1 MAGFSRLMLWM
12 ILFIGGAG
20 FLTLRG
26 ALEENAQFGVA
37 GGLLVLLAFLMF
49 TGGNP
54 APPPARKQKK
64 KVDVSVEN
72 EEEEEDEEPVPVSRS
87 RGVDVITPE
96 VETVENE
103 DIVEVE
109 VMLEDV
115 VEAKEYVVE
124 VDAQSML
131 ETEIDSVV
139 INRRESQK
147 EIRDGIEKRRRKQLA
162 KIRGDTLRSRYE
174 NDPRE
179 NLQKILKT
187 SNEIQVLD
195 EPENPPPGHPYG
207 RVLIRID
214 ENKIL
219 RLRVP
224 LDVGLRVAE
233 SEPEPLPG
241 LGDLPPPPLPG
252 EIGDLPPPPLPGEI
266 GDLPPPPGSNL

>member
-37 GGLLVLLAFLMF
+37 GALLVLLAFLMF

-54 APPPARKQKK
+54 APPPVRKQKR
-64 KVDVSVEN
+64 KVDVSVEIDEN
-72 EEEEEDEEPVPVSRS
+72 EEDEEPLPVSRT
-87 RGVDVITPE
+87 RGVDVISPE

-109 VMLEDV
+109 VMLDDV

-174 NDPRE
+174 NEPRE
-179 NLQKILKT
+179 NLQQILKT
-187 SNEIQVLD
+187 SSEIRVLD
-195 EPENPPPGHPYG
+195 EPENPIPGHPYG

-224 LDVGLRVAE
+224 LDVGLRVTESE
-233 SEPEPLPG
+233 SEPLTD
-241 LGDLPPPPLPG
+241 LGGLPPPPLPG
-252 EIGDLPPPPLPGEI
+252 AIGNLPPPPNDNE
-266 GDLPPPPGSNL
+266 